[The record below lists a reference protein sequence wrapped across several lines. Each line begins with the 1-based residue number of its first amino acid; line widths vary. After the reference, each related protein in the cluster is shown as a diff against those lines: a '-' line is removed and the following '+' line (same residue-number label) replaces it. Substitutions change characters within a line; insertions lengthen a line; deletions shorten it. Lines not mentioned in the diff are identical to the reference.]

1 MATIS
6 RGCTWPFNPLDLRP
20 HPRLIVAPQR
30 LARLQR
36 GSATHLTSRIREL
49 ADAMLEQPVVERV
62 MDGRRLLTVARSVLD
77 RCSILGL
84 AHLLWG
90 GPYAARVRDELAAV
104 AAFSDWN
111 PAHFLDTA
119 EMAAAVAIG
128 LDWCWDALTPDE
140 RAGAASA
147 IVRHALGPVAQAD
160 GWWQTHHNNWNQV
173 CYGGLVMAALT
184 VAPEHPTVVEKWLSE
199 ARNGIEPGLRVY
211 GPEGVYLE
219 GPTYWE
225 YGTTYSVL
233 MADAL
238 KTAMNAD
245 WGVAHAAG
253 FLASAGFAQAC
264 TAPSGLPFCY
274 GDSWH
279 RPLLLAPL
287 PWMFSQLGDAES
299 LAWAQAHLARFKSEA
314 RFLAFAT
321 LWSAD
326 VVEAQAIPSQAVHP
340 QAVHPQ
346 AGARSHDNL
355 TWVGH
360 GLVEVASLRSAWT
373 PDAWWIGLKAGHLQ
387 VSHGH
392 LDAGSIELEA
402 FGVRWFTDLGAEAEI
417 YNRLD
422 GWTTEQQAHRWN
434 YLRTHNHGHNVLQI
448 GHGAQ
453 QVAGH
458 NPIKSG
464 AGWAVANL
472 SAAYADV
479 ADTVHRGVAL
489 FENGILIQDEIFG
502 LREKAVHWQ
511 IFTQAE
517 ITCHGDSATLRHAGQ
532 SLTVRIVE
540 PVGAIFSTASA
551 LPNSAIE
558 DQNHLYRRLV
568 VELRSAELQAAELPI
583 QETTLRVRIFCG
595 DGQLPPAQRLATW

>member
-1 MATIS
+1 MGLCQVIETIS
-6 RGCTWPFNPLDLRP
+6 PAGTQPFKAGDLRP
-20 HPRLIVAPQR
+20 HPRLIITPQR
-30 LARLQR
+30 LAGLQR
-36 GSATHLTSRIREL
+36 GSAPHLTSRIREL

-62 MDGRRLLTVARSVLD
+62 MEGRRLLTVARSVLD

-90 GPYAARVRDELAAV
+90 GPYAARVREELAAV

-160 GWWQTHHNNWNQV
+160 GWWQTHQNNWNQV
-173 CYGGLVMAALT
+173 CYGGLVIAALT
-184 VAPEHPTVVEKWLSE
+184 VAPEHPTIVEKWLSE

-211 GPEGVYLE
+211 DPEGVYLE

-238 KTAMNAD
+238 NTAINAD

-287 PWMFSQLGDAES
+287 PWMFSQLGDAER
-299 LAWAQAHLARFKSEA
+299 LAWAQAHLARFKSGP

-326 VVEAQAIPSQAVHP
+326 VVKAPADPAQTVHSK
-340 QAVHPQ
+340 
-346 AGARSHDNL
+346 AGAKAQDTL

-434 YLRTHNHGHNVLQI
+434 YLRTHNRGHNVLQI
-448 GHGAQ
+448 GHGEQ

-489 FENGILIQDEIFG
+489 FENGILIQDEISG
-502 LREKAVHWQ
+502 LKEKSVRWQ
-511 IFTQAE
+511 VFTTAE
-517 ITCHGDSATLRHAGQ
+517 VTCHGSTATLQLGGQ
-532 SLTVRIVE
+532 SLTIRILE
-540 PVGAIFSTASA
+540 PEGAVFSTDSA
-551 LPNSAIE
+551 QPESAVE
-558 DQNHLYRRLV
+558 DQNHGFRRLV
-568 VELRSAELQAAELPI
+568 VEVPLSKSPLQEN
-583 QETTLRVRIFCG
+583 TVSVRIFCG
-595 DGQLPPAQRLATW
+595 DGQLPPAQRLVTW